1 MRVIDRLHAHPPV
14 LDHERAHGCR
24 LDGLDGDLQGGREVT
39 PGWQGVPLHHG
50 MEITLDPGDIRV
62 FARAP

>member
-1 MRVIDRLHAHPPV
+1 
-14 LDHERAHGCR
+14 
-24 LDGLDGDLQGGREVT
+24 VT